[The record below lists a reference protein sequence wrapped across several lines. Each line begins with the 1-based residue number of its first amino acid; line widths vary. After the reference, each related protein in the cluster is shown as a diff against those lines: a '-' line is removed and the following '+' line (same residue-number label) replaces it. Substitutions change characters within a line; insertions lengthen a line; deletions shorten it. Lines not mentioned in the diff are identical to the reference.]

1 MKIITSF
8 LCNSRKNS
16 YLCRMKVIQKTY
28 KFRLYPNKQ
37 QEKML
42 ANYFGSV
49 RFVYNHFLAKRKEQY
64 EQTRKSSNYYEQ
76 AKELTAMKKTE
87 AYSWLKEINSQTLQH
102 ALRHLETAYVNFFK
116 GRTRFPRFHSKKHGG
131 SFAIPQHFK
140 VEGNRIFIPK
150 FKGGIRFAKSQDVQ
164 GELRNMT
171 VSVTPGG
178 KYYVCIMAQVEVE
191 DLEKTNL
198 SVGIDLGL
206 KDFVITSDNDRYSSN
221 KFIQKYSKKL
231 ATMQKHLSRK
241 KKGSGSWNR
250 QRIKVARLQEKI
262 MSCRKDKLHK
272 ISIDLL
278 RRYDVV
284 CCEDLN
290 VRGMVRNHH
299 LAKSV
304 SDASWGT
311 FVTMLEYKAKWYG
324 KTLVKIGRFY
334 PSSKTC
340 HHCGHVKEELSL
352 SDRYYTCPNCGELI
366 DRDLNAAKN
375 ILDEGLR
382 NISAGTVDYTDG
394 EGVRL
399 ACKHS
404 LMKSESHKS
413 LACG

>member
-1 MKIITSF
+1 MQIIAYF
-8 LCNSRKNS
+8 LCNSRKML
-16 YLCRMKVIQKTY
+16 YICGMKVIQKTY
-28 KFRLYPNKQ
+28 KFRLYPNKE

-87 AYSWLKEINSQTLQH
+87 AFSWLKEINSQTLQH

-131 SFAIPQHFK
+131 SFAVPQYFK

-150 FKGGIRFAKSQDVQ
+150 FKGGIRFAKSQDVL

-178 KYYVCIMAQVEVE
+178 KYYVCIMAHVEVG

-206 KDFVITSDNDRYSSN
+206 KDFVITSNGDRYSSN
-221 KFIQKYSKKL
+221 KFIKKYSKKL

-262 MSCRKDKLHK
+262 TSCRNDKLHK
-272 ISIDLL
+272 ISVELI

-290 VRGMVRNHH
+290 VKGMVKNHH
-299 LAKSV
+299 LAKAV

-324 KTLVKIGRFY
+324 KELVKIGRFY

-340 HHCGHVKEELSL
+340 HHCGHVKEDLSL
-352 SDRYYTCPNCGELI
+352 EDRYYTCPNCGELI

-404 LMKSESHKS
+404 LKKSESRKF
-413 LACG
+413 

>member
-1 MKIITSF
+1 MQIIEYF
-8 LCNSRKNS
+8 LCNSRKML
-16 YLCRMKVIQKTY
+16 YICGMKVIQKTY
-28 KFRLYPNKQ
+28 KFRLYPNKE

-87 AYSWLKEINSQTLQH
+87 AFSWLKEINSQTLQH

-131 SFAIPQHFK
+131 SFAVPQYFK

-150 FKGGIRFAKSQDVQ
+150 FKGGIRFAKSQDVL

-178 KYYVCIMAQVEVE
+178 KYYVCIMAHVEVG

-206 KDFVITSDNDRYSSN
+206 KDFVITSNGDRYSSN
-221 KFIQKYSKKL
+221 KFIKKYSKKL

-262 MSCRKDKLHK
+262 TSCRNDKLHK
-272 ISIDLL
+272 ISVELI

-290 VRGMVRNHH
+290 VKGMVKNHH
-299 LAKSV
+299 LAKAV

-324 KTLVKIGRFY
+324 KELVKIGRFY

-340 HHCGHVKEELSL
+340 HHCGHVKEDLSL
-352 SDRYYTCPNCGELI
+352 EDRYYTCPNCGELI

-404 LMKSESHKS
+404 LKKSESRKS
-413 LACG
+413 

>member
-1 MKIITSF
+1 M
-8 LCNSRKNS
+8 
-16 YLCRMKVIQKTY
+16 IQKTY
-28 KFRLYPNKQ
+28 KFRLYPNKE

-87 AYSWLKEINSQTLQH
+87 AYCWLKEINSQTLQH

-116 GRTRFPRFHSKKHGG
+116 GRTRFPHFHSKKHGG
-131 SFAIPQHFK
+131 SFAVPQHFK

-178 KYYVCIMAQVEVE
+178 KYYVCIMAQVEVGNF
-191 DLEKTNL
+191 EKINL

-206 KDFVITSDNDRYSSN
+206 KDFVITSDNNRYSSN
-221 KFIQKYSKKL
+221 KFIQK
-231 ATMQKHLSRK
+231 
-241 KKGSGSWNR
+241 
-250 QRIKVARLQEKI
+250 
-262 MSCRKDKLHK
+262 
-272 ISIDLL
+272 SIDII

-290 VRGMVRNHH
+290 VKGMVRNHH

-304 SDASWGT
+304 SDASWST

-340 HHCGHVKEELSL
+340 HHCGHIKEDLSL

-404 LMKSESHKS
+404 LKKSESHKS

>member
-1 MKIITSF
+1 
-8 LCNSRKNS
+8 
-16 YLCRMKVIQKTY
+16 
-28 KFRLYPNKQ
+28 
-37 QEKML
+37 ML

-49 RFVYNHFLAKRKEQY
+49 RFVYNHFLAKRKEEY
-64 EQTRKSSNYYEQ
+64 EQTRKSSNYYQQ

-102 ALRHLETAYVNFFK
+102 ALRHLETAYANFFK
-116 GRTRFPRFHSKKHGG
+116 GRAKFPRFHSKKHGG

-140 VEGNRIFIPK
+140 VEGNRIIIPK

-206 KDFVITSDNDRYSSN
+206 KDFVVTSNGDRYSSN
-221 KFIQKYSKKL
+221 KFIKKYSKKL

-241 KKGSGSWNR
+241 KKGSSSWNR

-272 ISIDLL
+272 VSIELI

-290 VRGMVRNHH
+290 VKGMVRNHH

-304 SDASWGT
+304 SDASWST

-324 KTLVKIGRFY
+324 KTLVKIDRFY

-340 HHCGHVKEELSL
+340 HHCGHVKEDLSL

>member
-1 MKIITSF
+1 
-8 LCNSRKNS
+8 
-16 YLCRMKVIQKTY
+16 
-28 KFRLYPNKQ
+28 
-37 QEKML
+37 ML

-116 GRTRFPRFHSKKHGG
+116 GRARFPRFHSKKHGG
-131 SFAIPQHFK
+131 SFAVPQHFK

-150 FKGGIRFAKSQDVQ
+150 FKGGIRFAKSQDVL

-178 KYYVCIMAQVEVE
+178 KYYVCIMAQVVVG

-221 KFIQKYSKKL
+221 KFIKKYSKKL
-231 ATMQKHLSRK
+231 STMQKHLSRK

-250 QRIKVARLQEKI
+250 LHIKVARLQEKI

-272 ISIDLL
+272 ISIDLI

-290 VRGMVRNHH
+290 VKGMVRNRH

-304 SDASWGT
+304 SDASWST

-340 HHCGHVKEELSL
+340 HHCGHVKEDLSL

-382 NISAGTVDYTDG
+382 KISAGTVDYTDG

-399 ACKHS
+399 VYKHS

-413 LACG
+413 LACGYFNNKYI

>member
-1 MKIITSF
+1 M
-8 LCNSRKNS
+8 
-16 YLCRMKVIQKTY
+16 IQKTY
-28 KFRLYPNKQ
+28 KFRLYPNKE

-42 ANYFGSV
+42 ANFFGSV
-49 RFVYNHFLAKRKEQY
+49 RFVYNHFLGKRKEQY

-76 AKELTAMKKTE
+76 AKELTAMKKTV

-140 VEGNRIFIPK
+140 VEGNRVFIPK

-178 KYYVCIMAQVEVE
+178 KYYVCIMALVEVE

-206 KDFVITSDNDRYSSN
+206 KDFVITSNGDRYSSN
-221 KFIQKYSKKL
+221 KFIKKYSKKL

-262 MSCRKDKLHK
+262 MSCRKDKMHK
-272 ISIDLL
+272 ISIDLI

-290 VRGMVRNHH
+290 VKGMVRNHH

-352 SDRYYTCPNCGELI
+352 ADRYYTCPNCGELI

-394 EGVRL
+394 EGVSL
-399 ACKHS
+399 ARKHS

>member
-1 MKIITSF
+1 MK
-8 LCNSRKNS
+8 
-16 YLCRMKVIQKTY
+16 MIQRTY
-28 KFRLYPNKQ
+28 KFRLYPNKE
-37 QEKML
+37 QERML
-42 ANYFGSV
+42 ANYFGCV

-64 EQTRKSSNYYEQ
+64 EKTKKSSNYYEQ

-87 AYSWLKEINSQTLQH
+87 AYSWLREINSQTLQH
-102 ALRHLETAYVNFFK
+102 ALRHLETAYVSFFN
-116 GRTRFPRFHSKKHGG
+116 GRAKSPRFHSKKHGG

-140 VEGNRIFIPK
+140 VEENRIFIPK
-150 FKGGIRFAKSQDVQ
+150 FKGGIKFAKSQEVN

-171 VSVTPGG
+171 ISVTPSG
-178 KYYVCIMAQVEVE
+178 KYYVCIMAQVEAD

-206 KDFVITSDNDRYSSN
+206 KDFVITSDGDRYTSN
-221 KFIQKYSKKL
+221 KFIKKYSKKM
-231 ATMQKHLSRK
+231 ASMQKHLSRK
-241 KKGSGSWNR
+241 KNGSGSWNK

-272 ISIDLL
+272 VSTDLI
-278 RRYDVV
+278 RKYDVI

-290 VRGMVRNHH
+290 INGMVRNHR
-299 LAKSV
+299 LAKSI
-304 SDASWGT
+304 SDASWST

-324 KTLVKIGRFY
+324 KTLLKIDRFY

-340 HHCGHVKEELSL
+340 HHCGYVKEDLSL

>member
-1 MKIITSF
+1 MQIIAYF
-8 LCNSRKNS
+8 LCNSRKML
-16 YLCRMKVIQKTY
+16 YICGMKVIQKTY
-28 KFRLYPNKQ
+28 KFRLYPNKE

-87 AYSWLKEINSQTLQH
+87 AFSWLKEINSQTLQH

-131 SFAIPQHFK
+131 SFAVPQHFK

-150 FKGGIRFAKSQDVQ
+150 FKGGIRFAKSQDVL

-171 VSVTPGG
+171 VSVTPSG
-178 KYYVCIMAQVEVE
+178 KYYVCIMAQVEVG

-206 KDFVITSDNDRYSSN
+206 KDFVITSNGDRYSSN
-221 KFIQKYSKKL
+221 KFIKKYSKKL

-262 MSCRKDKLHK
+262 TSCRNDKLHK
-272 ISIDLL
+272 ISVELI

-290 VRGMVRNHH
+290 VKGMVKNHH
-299 LAKSV
+299 LAKAV

-324 KTLVKIGRFY
+324 KELVKIGRFY

-340 HHCGHVKEELSL
+340 HHCGHVKEDLSL
-352 SDRYYTCPNCGELI
+352 EDRYYTCPNCGELI

-404 LMKSESHKS
+404 LKKSESRKS
-413 LACG
+413 

>member
-1 MKIITSF
+1 MQIIAYF
-8 LCNSRKNS
+8 LCNSRKML
-16 YLCRMKVIQKTY
+16 YICGMKVIQKTY
-28 KFRLYPNKQ
+28 KFRLYPNKE

-87 AYSWLKEINSQTLQH
+87 AFSWLKEINSQTLQH

-131 SFAIPQHFK
+131 SFAVPQYFK

-150 FKGGIRFAKSQDVQ
+150 FKGGIRFAKSQDVL

-178 KYYVCIMAQVEVE
+178 KYYVCIMAHVEVG

-206 KDFVITSDNDRYSSN
+206 KDFVITSNGDRYSSN
-221 KFIQKYSKKL
+221 KFIKKYSKKL

-262 MSCRKDKLHK
+262 TSCRNDKLHK
-272 ISIDLL
+272 ISVELI

-290 VRGMVRNHH
+290 VKGMVKNHH
-299 LAKSV
+299 LAKAV

-324 KTLVKIGRFY
+324 KELVKIGRFY

-340 HHCGHVKEELSL
+340 HHCGHVKEDLSL
-352 SDRYYTCPNCGELI
+352 EDRYYTCPNCGELI

-382 NISAGTVDYTDG
+382 NISAGTADYTDG

-404 LMKSESHKS
+404 LKKSESRKY
-413 LACG
+413 

>member
-1 MKIITSF
+1 MQIIAYF
-8 LCNSRKNS
+8 LCNSRKML
-16 YLCRMKVIQKTY
+16 YICGMKVIQKTY
-28 KFRLYPNKQ
+28 KFRLYPNKE

-87 AYSWLKEINSQTLQH
+87 AFSWLKEINSQTLQH

-131 SFAIPQHFK
+131 SFAVPQYFK

-150 FKGGIRFAKSQDVQ
+150 FKGGIRFAKSQDVL

-178 KYYVCIMAQVEVE
+178 KYYVCIMAHVEVG

-206 KDFVITSDNDRYSSN
+206 KDFVITSNGDRYSSN
-221 KFIQKYSKKL
+221 KFIKKYSKKL

-262 MSCRKDKLHK
+262 TSCRNDKLHK
-272 ISIDLL
+272 ISVELI

-290 VRGMVRNHH
+290 VKGMVKNHH
-299 LAKSV
+299 LAKAV
-304 SDASWGT
+304 SDASCGT

-324 KTLVKIGRFY
+324 KELVKIGRFY

-340 HHCGHVKEELSL
+340 HHCGHVKEDLSL
-352 SDRYYTCPNCGELI
+352 EDRYYTCPNCGELI

-404 LMKSESHKS
+404 LKKSESRKS
-413 LACG
+413 

>member
-1 MKIITSF
+1 MYFEKKSVSLYTMK
-8 LCNSRKNS
+8 
-16 YLCRMKVIQKTY
+16 MIQKTY
-28 KFRLYPNKQ
+28 KFRLYPNKE

-87 AYSWLKEINSQTLQH
+87 VYSWLKEINSQTLQH

-116 GRTRFPRFHSKKHGG
+116 GRTRFPRFHSKKHGD
-131 SFAIPQHFK
+131 SFAVPQHFK

-178 KYYVCIMAQVEVE
+178 KYYVCIMAQVEVG

-206 KDFVITSDNDRYSSN
+206 KDFVITSNGDRYSSN
-221 KFIQKYSKKL
+221 KFIKKYSKKL

-250 QRIKVARLQEKI
+250 LRIKVARLQEKI
-262 MSCRKDKLHK
+262 LSCRKDKLHK
-272 ISIDLL
+272 ISIDLI

-290 VRGMVRNHH
+290 VKGMVRNRH

-304 SDASWGT
+304 SDASWST

-324 KTLVKIGRFY
+324 KTLVRIGRFY

-340 HHCGHVKEELSL
+340 HYCGHVKEDLSL

>member
-1 MKIITSF
+1 MYFEKKSVSLYTMK
-8 LCNSRKNS
+8 
-16 YLCRMKVIQKTY
+16 MIQKTY
-28 KFRLYPNKQ
+28 KFRLYPNKK

-87 AYSWLKEINSQTLQH
+87 AFSWLKEINSQTLQH

-131 SFAIPQHFK
+131 SFAVPQYFK

-150 FKGGIRFAKSQDVQ
+150 FKGGIRFAKSQDVL

-178 KYYVCIMAQVEVE
+178 KYYVCIMAHVQVG

-206 KDFVITSDNDRYSSN
+206 KDFVITSNGDRYSSN
-221 KFIQKYSKKL
+221 KFIKKYSKKL

-262 MSCRKDKLHK
+262 TSCRNDKLHK
-272 ISIDLL
+272 ISVDLI

-290 VRGMVRNHH
+290 VKGMVKNHH
-299 LAKSV
+299 LAKAV

-324 KTLVKIGRFY
+324 KELVKIGRFY

-340 HHCGHVKEELSL
+340 HHCGHVKEDLSL
-352 SDRYYTCPNCGELI
+352 ADRYYTCPNCGELI

-404 LMKSESHKS
+404 LKKSESSKS
-413 LACG
+413 

>member
-1 MKIITSF
+1 MQIIAYF
-8 LCNSRKNS
+8 LCNSRKML
-16 YLCRMKVIQKTY
+16 YICGMKVIQKTY
-28 KFRLYPNKQ
+28 KFRLYPNKE

-87 AYSWLKEINSQTLQH
+87 AFSWLKEINSQTLQH

-131 SFAIPQHFK
+131 SFAVPQYFK

-150 FKGGIRFAKSQDVQ
+150 FKGGIRFAKSQDVL

-178 KYYVCIMAQVEVE
+178 KYYVCIMAHVEVG

-206 KDFVITSDNDRYSSN
+206 KDFVITSNGDRYSSN
-221 KFIQKYSKKL
+221 KFIKKYSKKL

-262 MSCRKDKLHK
+262 TSCRNDKLHK
-272 ISIDLL
+272 ISVELI

-290 VRGMVRNHH
+290 VKGMVKNHH
-299 LAKSV
+299 LAKAV

-324 KTLVKIGRFY
+324 KELVKIGRFY

-340 HHCGHVKEELSL
+340 HHCGHVKEDLSL

-404 LMKSESHKS
+404 LKKSESRKS
-413 LACG
+413 

>member
-1 MKIITSF
+1 
-8 LCNSRKNS
+8 
-16 YLCRMKVIQKTY
+16 
-28 KFRLYPNKQ
+28 
-37 QEKML
+37 ML

-64 EQTRKSSNYYEQ
+64 EKTRKSSNYYEQ

-102 ALRHLETAYVNFFK
+102 ALRHLETAYANFFK

-131 SFAIPQHFK
+131 SFAVPQHFK

-178 KYYVCIMAQVEVE
+178 KYYVCIMAQVEVG

-221 KFIQKYSKKL
+221 KFIKKYSKKL

-290 VRGMVRNHH
+290 VKGMVRNHH

-340 HHCGHVKEELSL
+340 HHCGHVKEVLSL
-352 SDRYYTCPNCGELI
+352 SNRYYTCPNCGELI

-399 ACKHS
+399 ARKHF

>member
-1 MKIITSF
+1 MKI
-8 LCNSRKNS
+8 
-16 YLCRMKVIQKTY
+16 IQKTY
-28 KFRLYPNKQ
+28 KFRLYPNKE
-37 QEKML
+37 QEQTL
-42 ANYFGSV
+42 ANYFGCV

-64 EQTRKSSNYYEQ
+64 EQTKKSSNYYEQ

-87 AYSWLKEINSQTLQH
+87 TYSWLKEINSQTLQH
-102 ALRHLETAYVNFFK
+102 ALRHLDTAYVNFFK
-116 GRTRFPRFHSKKHGG
+116 GRTKFPRFHSKKHGG

-140 VEGNRIFIPK
+140 IEDNRIFIPK
-150 FKGGIRFAKSQDVQ
+150 FKKGIRFAKSQNVQ

-171 VSVTPGG
+171 VSVTPSG
-178 KYYVCIMAQVEVE
+178 KYYVCIMARVEAE

-206 KDFVITSDNDRYSSN
+206 KDFVITSDGNRYSSN
-221 KFIQKYSKKL
+221 KFIKKYSRKL

-241 KKGSGSWNR
+241 KKGSCSWNS
-250 QRIKVARLQEKI
+250 QRIKVARIQEKI
-262 MSCRKDKLHK
+262 MFCRKDKLHK
-272 ISIDLL
+272 ISIDLI

-290 VRGMVRNHH
+290 VKGMVRNRH

-304 SDASWGT
+304 SDASWST

-324 KTLVKIGRFY
+324 KTLVKIDRFY

-340 HHCGHVKEELSL
+340 HHCGHIKEDLSL

-366 DRDLNAAKN
+366 DRDMNAAKN